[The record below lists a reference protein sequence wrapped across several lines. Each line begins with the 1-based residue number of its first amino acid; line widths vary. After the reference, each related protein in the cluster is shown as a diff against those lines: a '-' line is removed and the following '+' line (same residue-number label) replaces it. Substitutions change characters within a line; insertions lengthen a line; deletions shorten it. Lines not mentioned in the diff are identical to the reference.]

1 MVLTSPGD
9 LMNQIYTQTGI
20 DPKETGFI
28 EAHGTGTR
36 VGDPIEATA
45 IHDVFGDRTKRE
57 PLFLGSLKSNIGHLE
72 GASGIVAVIKSAMML
87 ERGFVLPNYDFK
99 VPNPKIPW
107 DKWQYKVPVTQRPW
121 PRNKKYISVNNF
133 GFGGT
138 NAHVVLEKVPFATRV
153 PKDDADLKD
162 DNPGRKL
169 FVMTASDKNSLE
181 TVMKNLVV
189 YLEQRPE
196 MFQKDLM
203 SNFAYT
209 LGERR
214 SLLQHRV
221 AISAQRSFDLIESI
235 SAGNYTTGKEG
246 DPLRIGFIFTGQ
258 GAQWY
263 GMGRELYEQYV
274 VFANAIDRADKVL
287 QSIGASWSL
296 VEELSR
302 DEKTSKVGAAHISQP
317 SCSAVQLALVDLLRS
332 WGIHPTAVTG
342 HSSGEIGA
350 AYAAGVLD
358 FDSAMQIAYHRG
370 RLIPVLK
377 ERYPDLRGSMM
388 AVGGS
393 KEEFEPLLSELKDGE
408 VKIAC
413 YNSPTSLTISGD
425 EAGIDELKKLVEEK
439 QVFNRKLF
447 VDTAYHSHHMNLLA
461 KDYQESIQHLPGPAP
476 TNVRFHS
483 SLLGRECS
491 ASELESTYWV
501 QNLTCAVKFNE
512 AVQSMLAPNG
522 EHKTG
527 VNMLV
532 ELGPH
537 SALQGPLKQIM
548 QAVGGDAPKIPYA
561 SALLRKKDAVE
572 TALNLAGALFT
583 KGQTLNFPAVN
594 FPKEQKTPPMLL
606 TDLPRYSWNKTVK
619 YWHDSRLTHKHKHR
633 SALRN
638 DILGTVAHYSND
650 LEPTWR
656 NIVRLEDLPWLEH
669 HKVQSLTVFPMSGFI
684 TMAVEAASQRAAEA
698 EKSFDK
704 YKLRDVS
711 IIAPLVLADADVEMT
726 TTLRPDQEDVHGSW
740 EEFRICSWS
749 KAQGWKEH
757 CKGFVCVEN
766 QECNGVDDHRLEQE
780 AEDLLK
786 STISEVNSRASASV
800 QTAKLYETLENLG
813 VTYGPTFQ
821 GITKCTTS
829 DDCSKAEIV
838 VPDIASEMPNHHIT
852 PAVFQPA
859 LLESL
864 ISMFWPIADGGRD
877 GTNTIYLP
885 SSVERVTISK
895 NITEAT
901 KEPGTVLNA
910 YSQGRFSTDAPKT
923 TKMTMFATSTSEPTA
938 PLITLED
945 LTISPIIDRE
955 ASSEEAPRELCYK
968 LDWEPALE
976 SETAE
981 TLKPTDAEV
990 VIVHANTPLQAK
1002 VATDLAGSIEKL
1014 TGKMP
1019 LMSNLQSA
1027 NTEGKLCIFL
1037 PEIEKP
1043 LLSNLKAVDFDALQK
1058 ILTSVQGALWVVRG
1072 AYDKATS
1079 PDLNM
1084 ITGLSRTIRSE
1095 TLLPFATL
1103 DLDGKMPLDADAV
1116 TEATLKVF
1124 QAVFSADSPSNC
1136 EMEFMQRGNKFFT
1149 PRIID
1154 DPEMNAIVHR
1164 ETKSAALRPTPF
1176 LEGGRALKLKI
1187 GNVGALE
1194 TLHFVDDESEELPL
1208 GADEIEV
1215 QVKAVG
1221 LNHRDLTAAHGK
1233 LATDDFGVEAS
1244 GVIVK
1249 IGDNVSNLKVGD
1261 RVAAMTQ
1268 GAFATTT
1275 RTKASFAFKLP
1286 SDMSFE
1292 AGASLPLAYS
1302 TAYYSLIELGRLQED
1317 ESVLIH
1323 AAARAVGQAAI
1334 SLAQMIGADVFVT
1347 VGSAEKKDFLM
1358 KEYNIPEDHIFYSRN
1373 NTFGKS
1379 LRQVTNGNG
1388 VDIVLN
1394 CLAGDA
1400 VRESWDCLNKFGR
1413 LIDIGTRISSTSMKL
1428 EMDQFEHNSSFMT
1441 VDMMALAS
1449 ERPKVMQR
1457 VLVDVSKLIKYH
1469 KVAPPTPI
1477 HTFPISEV
1485 ESALKSLQTGANA
1498 HGKIVVV
1505 PHADDVVKVSIM
1517 ALVMLS

>member
-1 MVLTSPGD
+1 MR
-9 LMNQIYTQTGI
+9 QIYANAGVN
-20 DPKETGFI
+20 PKETGFI

-107 DKWQYKVPVTQRPW
+107 DKWQYKVPVAQRPW

-138 NAHVVLEKVPFATRV
+138 NAHVILEKVPFSTRV

-203 SNFAYT
+203 GNFAYT

-246 DPLRIGFIFTGQ
+246 EPLRIGFIFTGQ

-263 GMGRELYEQYV
+263 GMGRELYDQYPI
-274 VFANAIDRADKVL
+274 FTAAIGRADAVL
-287 QSIGASWSL
+287 KSIGAPWSL
-296 VEELSR
+296 IEELSK
-302 DEKTSKVGAAHISQP
+302 DEKSSQVGAAHISQP
-317 SCSAVQLALVDLLRS
+317 SCSAIQLALVDLLRS
-332 WGIHPTAVTG
+332 WGITPTAVAG

-350 AYAAGVLD
+350 AYAAGIVD

-393 KEEFEPLLSELKDGE
+393 KEEFEPLLSELKDGQ

-425 EAGIDELKKLVEEK
+425 EAGIDELKRIVEEK

-461 KDYQESIQHLPGPAP
+461 KDYQEAINHLPGPGP
-476 TNVRFHS
+476 TKVRFHS
-483 SLLGRECS
+483 SLLGRECD

-501 QNLTCAVKFNE
+501 QNLTCAVRFDE
-512 AVQSMLAPNG
+512 AVQSMLAPIG
-522 EHKTG
+522 EHRTG

-548 QAVGGDAPKIPYA
+548 QKVGGDAAKVPYA
-561 SALLRKKDAVE
+561 SVLARKKDAVE
-572 TALNLAGALFT
+572 TTLNLAGTLFT
-583 KGQTLNFPAVN
+583 KGQTLDFKAVN

-606 TDLPRYSWNKTVK
+606 TDLPRYSWNKSVK
-619 YWHDSRLTHKHKHR
+619 YWHDSRLTYKHKHR

-684 TMAVEAASQRAAEA
+684 TMAVEAAAQRAAEA
-698 EKSFDK
+698 EKPFDK

-711 IIAPLVLADADVEMT
+711 IVAPLVIPDADVEMT
-726 TTLRPDQEDVHGSW
+726 TTLRPDQEDAHGSW

-766 QECNGVDDHRLEQE
+766 HESNGVDDHRLEQE
-780 AEDLLK
+780 AEDMVK
-786 STISEVNSRASASV
+786 STISTVNTRASAPV
-800 QTAKLYETLENLG
+800 EPEKLYETLEELG
-813 VTYGPTFQ
+813 VTYGPTFK
-821 GITKCTTS
+821 GITECTAS

-838 VPDIASEMPNHHIT
+838 VPDIANEMPNHHIT

-864 ISMFWPIADGGRD
+864 ISMFWPIADGGHD
-877 GTNTIYLP
+877 GVNTIYLP
-885 SSVERVTISK
+885 SSVERVTISRK
-895 NITEAT
+895 ITEAT
-901 KEPGTVLNA
+901 KAPGTLLNA

-923 TKMTMFATSTSEPTA
+923 TKITMFATSKAEPTH

-955 ASSEEAPRELCYK
+955 AAAEEAHRELCYK

-976 SETAE
+976 SEPTEAP
-981 TLKPTDAEV
+981 KPTDAEV
-990 VIVHANTPLQAK
+990 VIVHADTPLQAK
-1002 VATDLAGSIEKL
+1002 IATNLAGSIEKL

-1019 LMSNLQSA
+1019 MLSTLHT
-1027 NTEGKLCIFL
+1027 TEAQDKICIFL

-1043 LLSNLKAVDFDALQK
+1043 LLSILKASEFEALQK
-1058 ILTSVQGALWVVRG
+1058 ILTSVRGALWVVRG

-1103 DLDGKMPLDADAV
+1103 DLDGREPLDADSA

-1124 QAVFSADSPSNC
+1124 QAVFSQDSPSNC
-1136 EMEFMQRGNKFFT
+1136 EMEFTLRDGKFFT

-1154 DPEMNAIVHR
+1154 DAEMNAIVHR

-1176 LEGGRALKLKI
+1176 LQSDRALKLKI

-1194 TLHFVDDESEELPL
+1194 TLHFVDDESKESPL
-1208 GADEIEV
+1208 GAEEIEV

-1244 GVIVK
+1244 GVILKVGGDVK
-1249 IGDNVSNLKVGD
+1249 NLKVGD

-1275 RTKASFAFKLP
+1275 RTKASLAFKLP
-1286 SDMSFE
+1286 SDMTFE

-1347 VGSAEKKDFLM
+1347 VGSAEKKEFLM

-1373 NTFGKS
+1373 NSFGKS
-1379 LRQVTNGNG
+1379 LRQVTNGSG
-1388 VDIVLN
+1388 VDVVLN
-1394 CLAGDA
+1394 CLSGDG

-1441 VDMMALAS
+1441 VDMMALAA
-1449 ERPKVMQR
+1449 ERPKLMQR
-1457 VLVDVSKLIKYH
+1457 VLADVAKLVKYN

-1477 HTFPISEV
+1477 TTFPISEV
-1485 ESALKSLQTGANA
+1485 ETALRSLQTGSNA
-1498 HGKIVVV
+1498 HGKLVVV
-1505 PHADDVVKVSIM
+1505 PHADDIVKVSYTGGSSPVLIT
-1517 ALVMLS
+1517 SGRHD